1 MDTSTELD
9 IGFDRLLAF
18 LHQEMRMTEVYQP
31 LVIRTLIHNGGEAS
45 FIELANAI
53 AEHHGKSVAE
63 LSIGKNCPNAMITR
77 IIRSDFVDFT
87 YTSSAIALLESV
99 TEERARMLTN
109 TGKSA

>member
-1 MDTSTELD
+1 M
-9 IGFDRLLAF
+9 
-18 LHQEMRMTEVYQP
+18 
-31 LVIRTLIHNGGEAS
+31 
-45 FIELANAI
+45 
-53 AEHHGKSVAE
+53 
-63 LSIGKNCPNAMITR
+63 SIGKNCPNAMITR

>member
-1 MDTSTELD
+1 MK
-9 IGFDRLLAF
+9 DRTNIIY
-18 LHQEMRMTEVYQP
+18 M
-31 LVIRTLIHNGGEAS
+31 
-45 FIELANAI
+45 
-53 AEHHGKSVAE
+53 
-63 LSIGKNCPNAMITR
+63 SIGKNCPNAMITR

>member
-1 MDTSTELD
+1 MLGEKYEYKT
-9 IGFDRLLAF
+9 
-18 LHQEMRMTEVYQP
+18 YQ
-31 LVIRTLIHNGGEAS
+31 LTDM
-45 FIELANAI
+45 
-53 AEHHGKSVAE
+53 
-63 LSIGKNCPNAMITR
+63 SIGKNCPNAMITR